1 MTFFGIFLCLFE
13 NEDKNTRR
21 DCILRCLSVY
31 LNEDIK
37 TLVKEYVDSESVE
50 AESLIAQTTMGIY
63 VIWAE
68 GAGPEEEPSD
78 VGVVLEGVEVLQ
90 NLPSVTLG
98 CVMLFGL
105 IDALNL
111 NYPKDLKCTFEA
123 FQKIL
128 MELDTTKL
136 SPKVQGLKIKMLQW
150 IIERCADIY
159 IFPLDLHFF
168 YSWEPPPYFSKLL
181 HFTDLWKCLCNVNK
195 CCHWIRFDLI
205 VTSTS
210 SFAVFLS
217 TVLEEKVLCLQSV
230 KILCIY
236 LL

>member
-1 MTFFGIFLCLFE
+1 MQRTFSYRRQEILQEPMITEVRNRWPALFE
-13 NEDKNTRR
+13 IGEVNLEFMRITTVPLISKFIGQLDKYTDALMKVFRHKGGCAGQKIR
-21 DCILRCLSVY
+21 TIMALTAKD
-31 LNEDIK
+31 
-37 TLVKEYVDSESVE
+37 TESVE

-63 VIWAE
+63 VIRAE

-105 IDALNL
+105 IYALNL

-136 SPKVQGLKIKMLQW
+136 SPK
-150 IIERCADIY
+150 
-159 IFPLDLHFF
+159 
-168 YSWEPPPYFSKLL
+168 
-181 HFTDLWKCLCNVNK
+181 
-195 CCHWIRFDLI
+195 
-205 VTSTS
+205 
-210 SFAVFLS
+210 
-217 TVLEEKVLCLQSV
+217 
-230 KILCIY
+230 
-236 LL
+236 